1 MKWHRVSAYTY
12 RHWLE
17 LRASIDRKTDVFFF
31 PLIDVLLFGFL
42 SQYID
47 QNEGTLNIA
56 PAILAGIIF
65 WTLLY
70 NISHQITFTF
80 LDDVWC
86 RNVFNLFATPLR
98 ISEVIAGILL
108 LSLGKAFIIILMI
121 TAVVSI
127 LFSFDL
133 FSLGPS
139 LAWYLFHLFLFGWA
153 FGFFTSGI
161 IMRFGTRVQAAAWSL
176 ILILYPFSG
185 ALYPVSVLPDGFAAL
200 ARIIPVSYIFEG
212 LRNFFIHG
220 QGLTFYSMVVISI
233 LNALYLVA
241 AVIFYV
247 RGHRSARNRG
257 WFVHPT

>member
-1 MKWHRVSAYTY
+1 MKWHRVHAYTY

-17 LRASIDRKTDVFFF
+17 LRASIDRKTDVLFF
-31 PLIDVLLFGFL
+31 PLIDILLFGFL

-47 QNEGTLNIA
+47 QNEGNLNIA

-80 LDDVWC
+80 LDDVWS
-86 RNVFNLFATPLR
+86 RNTFNLFATPLR
-98 ISEVIAGILL
+98 ISEVIAGVLIL
-108 LSLGKAFIIILMI
+108 SFVKAFFIVLMT

-133 FSLGPS
+133 FSLGFS
-139 LAWYLFHLFLFGWA
+139 LAWYLIHLFFFGWA
-153 FGFFTSGI
+153 VGFFTSGL
-161 IMRFGTRVQAAAWSL
+161 IMRYGIRVQAAAWSL

-185 ALYPVSVLPDGFAAL
+185 ALYPASVLPDAFATL
-200 ARIIPVSYIFEG
+200 ARIIPVSYIFDG
-212 LRNFFIHG
+212 LRDFFIHG
-220 QGLTFYSMVVISI
+220 QGMSPHSMIVISV
-233 LNALYLVA
+233 LNALYLTG

-247 RGHRSARNRG
+247 RGHMSARNRG
-257 WFVHPT
+257 WYVHPS